1 MALLE
6 RVSTLIRANLNDL
19 IDKAED
25 PHKLIKQIILDMEN
39 QLIQVKTQMAV
50 ALADRHVLAK
60 KRKEIEAKAV
70 ELMQKAELAVEKEKD
85 DLARAALE
93 RFLGHQKM
101 AQSLKEQESD
111 QNAQAEIL
119 KSSLKT
125 LGEKLAEIQNK
136 KDLLLA
142 QHRRARTSRSADAS
156 EITAG
161 ENSPAA
167 AVENVENEA
176 ARTEAVNHIKAGLA
190 ADDVEAKLASLERE
204 DQVDRLLAEIHS
216 RCRSKG

>member
-19 IDKAED
+19 IDRAED
-25 PHKLIKQIILDMEN
+25 PQKLIKQIILDMEN

-50 ALADRHVLAK
+50 AMADRHVLEK

-70 ELMQKAELAVEKEKD
+70 ELMQKAELAVEKQKD
-85 DLARAALE
+85 DLARVALE

-101 AQSLKEQESD
+101 AQSLKEQEAD

-125 LGEKLAEIQNK
+125 LGEKLTEAQHK

-142 QHRRARTSRSADAS
+142 QHRRARASRAADAS
-156 EITAG
+156 EIAAG
-161 ENSPAA
+161 EKSPAA

-216 RCRSKG
+216 RRQSKS

>member
-19 IDKAED
+19 IDRAED
-25 PHKLIKQIILDMEN
+25 PHKLIKQVIVDIEN

-50 ALADRHVLAK
+50 ALADRHVLEK
-60 KRKEIEAKAV
+60 RRKEIEAKAA
-70 ELMQKAELAVEKEKD
+70 ELMQKAELAVEKGKE

-93 RFLGHQKM
+93 RFLGHEKM
-101 AQSLKEQESD
+101 AQSLKEQETD

-125 LGEKLAEIQNK
+125 LGEKLSEAINK

-142 QHRRARTSRSADAS
+142 QHRRARTSRAVDAS
-156 EITAG
+156 EIAAG
-161 ENSPAA
+161 EKSPATA
-167 AVENVENEA
+167 AENVENEA
-176 ARTEAVNHIKAGLA
+176 ARKEAVNQIKAGLA

-204 DQVDRLLAEIHS
+204 DQIDQLLADIRS
-216 RCRSKG
+216 RRRSID

>member
-50 ALADRHVLAK
+50 ALADRHVLAQ

-101 AQSLKEQESD
+101 AQSLKEQEAD
-111 QNAQAEIL
+111 HNTQAEIL

-125 LGEKLAEIQNK
+125 LAEKLAEAQNK
-136 KDLLLA
+136 KDLMLA
-142 QHRRARTSRSADAS
+142 QHRRARASRAADAS
-156 EITAG
+156 EIAAG
-161 ENSPAA
+161 EKSSTE
-167 AVENVENEA
+167 AVENVANEA
-176 ARTEAVNHIKAGLA
+176 ARTEAVNNIKAGLA
-190 ADDVEAKLASLERE
+190 ADDVEEKLASLEKE
-204 DQVDRLLAEIHS
+204 DQVDRLLAEIRS
-216 RCRSKG
+216 RSRSRA